1 MRNYHGVGSQHTFN
15 LLPVILHLTSNLIQK
30 IVGIV
35 SRHASQVQSTLYVT
49 HVRSQ
54 IAWNGWSAGCM
65 PTATAHGHAFSSRD
79 AQSEG
84 GCAEERTTQSR
95 RACNPFPNLPI
106 LLHNINSNALN
117 TSEMSST
124 TYHKRCTRILVSL
137 ATLLFIF
144 IGTVLGAAELGRTY
158 FSNIHF
164 HFFIT
169 RV

>member
-1 MRNYHGVGSQHTFN
+1 
-15 LLPVILHLTSNLIQK
+15 
-30 IVGIV
+30 
-35 SRHASQVQSTLYVT
+35 
-49 HVRSQ
+49 
-54 IAWNGWSAGCM
+54 M